1 MKSSSNH
8 ALSPAERPSQDGD
21 ADLAAYRALT
31 IGMLRR
37 YFGMS
42 IELGRLPSMLGREFF
57 RAKVTSYRM
66 HSFEDAVIFVH
77 DVERCLEKL
86 DGFSQQVL
94 ARIVF
99 QHHTFDE
106 AGPLLAC
113 NERTVRRRYP
123 LALDRMS
130 EIFLQV
136 GLLTAFPCQG
146 LEARSSTPTT
156 GKQTK

>member
-8 ALSPAERPSQDGD
+8 SAHPLGSRSQDC
-21 ADLAAYRALT
+21 ADLAAYRAVT
-31 IGMLRR
+31 IGLLRR

-106 AGPLLAC
+106 AGRLLAC

-123 LALDRMS
+123 VALDQMS

-136 GLLTAFPCQG
+136 GLLADFPCQG
-146 LEARSSTPTT
+146 PKARSSTVTI
-156 GKQTK
+156 GKHGK